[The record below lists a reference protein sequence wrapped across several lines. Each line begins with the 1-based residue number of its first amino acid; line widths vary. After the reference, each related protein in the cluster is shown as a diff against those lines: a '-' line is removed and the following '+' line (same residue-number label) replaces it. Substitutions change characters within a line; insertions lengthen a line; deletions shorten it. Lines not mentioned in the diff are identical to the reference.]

1 MKIPPADLFWLYKP
15 KRELAKS
22 TVTPDEFKKETGT
35 TPEIYCHEGVR
46 GSLPDAARRVLRMH
60 LHCKRIDR
68 GNLRRNL
75 RRNSLLSCIFNV
87 PDVRGRG
94 EPACPR
100 V

>member
-35 TPEIYCHEGVR
+35 TLEIYCHEGVR
-46 GSLPDAARRVLRMH
+46 GSLPDAAGRLRRMH
-60 LHCKRIDR
+60 LHCQRIDR
-68 GNLRRNL
+68 GNL
-75 RRNSLLSCIFNV
+75 RRNSLLSCIFDV
-87 PDVRGRG
+87 PDVRGWG
-94 EPACPR
+94 QPACPR